1 MDKETRQWY
10 ENQFDL
16 FGEEGWKAL
25 IEQAKDMQET
35 YNTVL
40 DVTTEATLYHRKGQL
55 DILNWL
61 LEWEG
66 VVNRTFKEI
75 DDEQSQT
82 L

>member
-25 IEQAKDMQET
+25 IEQIKDMQET

-75 DDEQSQT
+75 DDEQS
-82 L
+82 

>member
-25 IEQAKDMQET
+25 IEQAKEMQET